1 VPPRTRTTSTAPAG
15 RRPKVAGLRAPARPG
30 VTGESTRPSAPR
42 DGEDV
47 EDIGPDPTFA
57 DTAVA
62 EPADPP
68 SAEPSTKPS
77 SGDHAPADAAPA
89 DPAPAD
95 PAPADPAP
103 AEEPPGTAA
112 APSRAAASTPDGRP
126 APSSK
131 RRSQRDMSP
140 AAPART
146 GGSRSGTALLDRPA
160 TPRRTGNAPTK
171 QEPARRGR
179 LAGALAGVAA
189 PARRL
194 GANPR
199 ALQATLGAVTV
210 VCLVLAGLAFWQGRE
225 AWTQGPVANQ
235 AVVDVG
241 GTAEVV
247 GQTRQG
253 IEQILSYDYTKL
265 DDSVNAAKTQSTG
278 AFTSQYLSVFEQTIR
293 GPATQQKLRQTA
305 SVLNIGVKQ
314 LSGDHATLMALV
326 QFTAERTTNQQ
337 TTNAP
342 GLLNVEVVRQDG
354 RWKISA
360 LNPM

>member
-1 VPPRTRTTSTAPAG
+1 MPPRTRTPSTAPAG
-15 RRPKVAGLRAPARPG
+15 RRPKVAGLRAPGRPG
-30 VTGESTRPSAPR
+30 VTAESAHPSSP
-42 DGEDV
+42 DGDLEDV
-47 EDIGPDPTFA
+47 EDTASGTPTG
-57 DTAVA
+57 TAVA
-62 EPADPP
+62 EPADRA
-68 SAEPSTKPS
+68 SA
-77 SGDHAPADAAPA
+77 DHATADETPVAPRSDDAGSSSAASTDAAPA
-89 DPAPAD
+89 
-95 PAPADPAP
+95 
-103 AEEPPGTAA
+103 E
-112 APSRAAASTPDGRP
+112 RP

-131 RRSQRDMSP
+131 RRSQRDTGQ
-140 AAPART
+140 AGPART
-146 GGSRSGTALLDRPA
+146 DGGSRSGTALLERPA
-160 TPRRTGNAPTK
+160 APRRSG
-171 QEPARRGR
+171 EPATETSPRGGR
-179 LAGALAGVAA
+179 LAGALSGAGA
-189 PARRL
+189 PFRRA

-199 ALQATLGAVTV
+199 MLQTVMGAVIV

-305 SVLNIGVKQ
+305 SVLNLGVKQ
-314 LSGDHATLMALV
+314 LSADHATMMALV